1 MQLPDNILRAH
12 TPTLDENIKGAIN
25 DKDMPRR
32 SKWTAWCDVAQS
44 VTGGL
49 LAIFLFCHMAF
60 TSSIQ
65 ISKDL
70 FWNLVATSGLTFI
83 GGHPHEWA
91 HVIFVGLITLL
102 IASTVSA
109 LCAASRAAII
119 SAAT

>member
-49 LAIFLFCHMAF
+49 LAIFLFLPHGIHELHPDLQGSVLEPGGYDPPASP
-60 TSSIQ
+60 SSAVIPM
-65 ISKDL
+65 
-70 FWNLVATSGLTFI
+70 NGLT
-83 GGHPHEWA
+83 
-91 HVIFVGLITLL
+91 
-102 IASTVSA
+102 
-109 LCAASRAAII
+109 
-119 SAAT
+119 